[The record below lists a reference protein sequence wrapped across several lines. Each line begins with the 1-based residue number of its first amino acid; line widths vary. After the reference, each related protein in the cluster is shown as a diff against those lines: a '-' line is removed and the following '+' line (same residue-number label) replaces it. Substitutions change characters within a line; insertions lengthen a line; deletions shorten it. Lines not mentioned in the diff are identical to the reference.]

1 MGEKSEKGSANLSMP
16 YYPLFHR
23 DFHFDTMLWPLDAV
37 GAMIR
42 LMNWQWETGSLPG
55 NQKDLAKICQCDD
68 PERWS
73 RIWIDYLTEKFPEC
87 EPGKLRNDRLHRE
100 YVRICDNSAK
110 ARASAEARWSKRN
123 ANTETETDTDT
134 ETDNKHTKGPVPY
147 QKVVDLY
154 HTHCPQLPTV
164 KVLSDKRKKTL
175 RARWHSF
182 EFYRGGPGKAKELI
196 KFDNL
201 AAWERY
207 FKFITEQCPFMNGEN
222 DRGWTANFDFVI
234 RESGMIGVMEN
245 KYVSKQK

>member
-42 LMNWQWETGSLPG
+42 LMNWQWERGFLPG
-55 NQKDLAKICQCDD
+55 NQKQLAQICQCQDA
-68 PERWS
+68 EQWS
-73 RIWIDYLTEKFPEC
+73 RLWIDYLSVKFPET

-100 YVRICDNSAK
+100 YVRISERNAK
-110 ARASAEARWSKRN
+110 AKASADKRWSDRTSH
-123 ANTETETDTDT
+123 TETETET
-134 ETDNKHTKGPVPY
+134 ETKTDNTKGPVPY

-201 AAWERY
+201 GAWERY